1 MFLSGDRHYSSAPT
15 VMSMKGESSLSFLVK
30 EQAKSSSGISGWL
43 WDVVPELL
51 STKLPDSSLNLRG
64 N

>member
-15 VMSMKGESSLSFLVK
+15 VMSVKGESSLSFLVK
-30 EQAKSSSGISGWL
+30 EQGKSSSGINGRL
-43 WDVVPELL
+43 WDVSQFL